1 MGPAVLGAGGR
12 SGRPAAWARA
22 GSMVGMEFQD
32 VVRRRRMVRRF
43 TGEPV
48 APRAVE
54 RMLRNAVRAP
64 NAGFTQGWA
73 FVVLDRPDDV
83 ARFWSATSPVAAGE
97 PGGGGEEVAAGGAAG
112 EGNASPRGA
121 AKESRW
127 LAGMRTAPVLV
138 VVLTS
143 RDAYL
148 ARYAED
154 DKARAAAQAAGEG
167 ESPWDVPYWHVDAGM
182 ASLLMLQ
189 TAVDEGLGACF
200 FGVPPGQ
207 VEALR
212 AELGVPRELL
222 VTGVVAVGHAADPAP
237 REGAAG
243 LGTGAASSGGSPTR
257 RPRRP
262 LEDVVHHGGW

>member
-1 MGPAVLGAGGR
+1 M
-12 SGRPAAWARA
+12 RA

-48 APRAVE
+48 PAQAVE

-73 FVVLDRPDDV
+73 FVVLDTPDDV
-83 ARFWSATSPVAAGE
+83 ARFWSATSPRPRTAQGDAAARDGAADA
-97 PGGGGEEVAAGGAAG
+97 VAGGA
-112 EGNASPRGA
+112 R
-121 AKESRW
+121 ESRW
-127 LAGMRTAPVLV
+127 LAGMRTAPVVV

-143 RDAYL
+143 REAYL
-148 ARYAED
+148 RRYAED
-154 DKARAAAQAAGEG
+154 DKARAAAQAGGEG
-167 ESPWDVPYWHVDAGM
+167 QAPWDVPYWHVDAGM

-207 VEALR
+207 VDALR
-212 AELGVPRELL
+212 AELGIPADLL
-222 VTGVVAVGHAADPAP
+222 VTGVVAVGHAADPGP
-237 REGAAG
+237 SEGAGGRGGAG
-243 LGTGAASSGGSPTR
+243 ASSGGSPAR

-262 LEDVVHHGGW
+262 LEDVVHRGGW

>member
-1 MGPAVLGAGGR
+1 
-12 SGRPAAWARA
+12 
-22 GSMVGMEFQD
+22 MVGMEFQD

-73 FVVLDRPDDV
+73 FVVLERPDDV
-83 ARFWSATSPVAAGE
+83 ARFWSATSPAAVGE
-97 PGGGGEEVAAGGAAG
+97 PGGGGDGAAGSAAGGADDRVPA
-112 EGNASPRGA
+112 PP

-200 FGVPPGQ
+200 FGVPPGR

-212 AELGVPRELL
+212 AELGVPPELL
-222 VTGVVAVGHAADPAP
+222 VTGVVAVGQVADPAP

-243 LGTGAASSGGSPTR
+243 LGTGAASSGGSPSR

-262 LEDVVHHGGW
+262 LEDVVHRGGW